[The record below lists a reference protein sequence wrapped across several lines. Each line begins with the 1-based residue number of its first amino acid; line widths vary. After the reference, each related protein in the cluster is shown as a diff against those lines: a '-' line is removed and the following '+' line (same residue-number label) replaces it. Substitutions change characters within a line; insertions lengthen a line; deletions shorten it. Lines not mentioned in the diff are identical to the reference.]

1 MKRSGLVVLL
11 FAFAASAFA
20 QDLSGTL
27 AKVKETNRVSVGY
40 QESAIPFSYLDGN
53 QKPVGFAMD
62 LCMLI
67 VDDLR
72 KTLALP
78 KLEVQLVPVT
88 PANRIALLIN
98 GTIDMNCAA
107 ATNNVERQKQ
117 VGFVN
122 THFLSATRFLYKK
135 SSNLKT
141 IADLKGKSVVSVAG
155 SVNIAQLNRYNT
167 ERNHGMTIVSAKD
180 QSEAFLML
188 ETDRVQAYAM
198 DDVQLVVAAARSR
211 TPDAYAVSE
220 EAFSRPEPAGI
231 LIRKDDA
238 GFKALADR
246 VTADVFR
253 SPQIEQLYTKWFM
266 SPVPPNGLNFNFP
279 MPRVIR
285 NAYRSPSSS
294 PDPETYAQ

>member
-1 MKRSGLVVLL
+1 MKRSGLAVLL
-11 FAFAASAFA
+11 LAFAASVFA

-53 QKPVGFAMD
+53 QKPIGFAMD
-62 LCMLI
+62 LCMQI

-155 SVNIAQLNRYNT
+155 SVNIAQLNKYNT

-188 ETDRVQAYAM
+188 ETDRAQAYAM

-238 GFKALADR
+238 AFKALADR
-246 VTADVFR
+246 VTADLFR
-253 SPQIEQLYTKWFM
+253 SPQIEQLYAKWFT

-285 NAYRSPSSS
+285 NAYKSPSSS
-294 PDPETYAQ
+294 PDPESYAQ